1 MDFTEFKKIQVVLV
15 LKDFEKAFDS
25 NFWSFIS
32 KSIDILVLVNTI
44 QWVKILNTGTN
55 FKAAV
60 LQCGFLS
67 VQLPVEIEC
76 RQWDPVA
83 PFLISSLCLDSIN
96 FDNKSKMI
104 ILWELR
110 YMVRNIDKSLCG
122 NRWYI
127 FSSWQLT

>member
-1 MDFTEFKKIQVVLV
+1 MDFTEVKKIQVVLV
-15 LKDFEKAFDS
+15 LKDFEKVFDS

-32 KSIDILVLVNTI
+32 KSKDILVLVNTI
-44 QWVKILNTGTN
+44 QWVKILNTSTN

-83 PFLISSLCLDSIN
+83 PFLFLLCA
-96 FDNKSKMI
+96 
-104 ILWELR
+104 
-110 YMVRNIDKSLCG
+110 
-122 NRWYI
+122 
-127 FSSWQLT
+127 